1 MEVEGQLVCEYEVY
15 VVEEA
20 ENPGKI
26 LALEALVFL
35 DSFATVMYRA
45 LRVHKVCVRVRVYVY
60 VTTCWLV

>member
-26 LALEALVFL
+26 LGMKALVFV
-35 DSFATVMYRA
+35 DDFSTAMYCA
-45 LRVHKVCVRVRVYVY
+45 LRVHKVCKVAPVSVSS
-60 VTTCWLV
+60 